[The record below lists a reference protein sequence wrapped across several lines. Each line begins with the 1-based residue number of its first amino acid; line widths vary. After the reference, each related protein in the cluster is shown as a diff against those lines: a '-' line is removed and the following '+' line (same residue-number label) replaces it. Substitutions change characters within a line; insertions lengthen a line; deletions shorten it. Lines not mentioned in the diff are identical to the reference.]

1 MPERGKPYHGED
13 KSFYEGTGYSPT
25 PESPSPKL
33 ARRKKVK
40 PYSNKKNGT
49 SLPISKREQK
59 EKKEKG
65 KERQT

>member
-1 MPERGKPYHGED
+1 MPDKGKPYKGED
-13 KSFYEGTGYSPT
+13 ISFYQGTGYSPIS
-25 PESPSPKL
+25 EPSSLKP
-33 ARRKKVK
+33 ASRKKVK
-40 PYSNKKNGT
+40 PYSKKKNGT